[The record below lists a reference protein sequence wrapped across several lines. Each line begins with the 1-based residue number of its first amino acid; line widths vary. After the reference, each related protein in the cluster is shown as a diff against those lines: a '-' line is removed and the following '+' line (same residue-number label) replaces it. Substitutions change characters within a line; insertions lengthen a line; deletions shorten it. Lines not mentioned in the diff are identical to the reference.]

1 MGFLAYFRRIMR
13 IPFKI
18 RLLLWR
24 DKYFEKEPAH
34 MEAVDARAYSS
45 AMIRKSGNLIDYPP
59 IEMSSTTD
67 VDIQMRDGHAIKARI
82 YNPKT
87 SRKSQPVIIYYHGG
101 GFVLYDIES
110 HDRVC
115 RRLASKN
122 DAIVVSVDYRLA
134 PEYKFPIPVYDCYDS
149 MLWVFDNIE
158 EYRGNTHRI
167 SVAGDSAGGNLATVT
182 CIMAKENNG
191 PRIHSQILIY
201 PTTDATFQFPSI
213 ERNGKGYLLT
223 KEKMHWFVENYAAEE
238 SDKVNPLMSPIY
250 QEDLV
255 GLPPAFVFT
264 AQYDPL
270 IDEGAAY
277 AQKLKDAGVQTKY
290 KMYEGMI
297 HGFIN
302 MPRLAKA
309 CLVAHDDIKLFL
321 EELEEV

>member
-1 MGFLAYFRRIMR
+1 MG

-18 RLLLWR
+18 RLLLWKDR
-24 DKYFEKEPAH
+24 YFDKKASA
-34 MEAVDARAYSS
+34 MDAVQARAYSS
-45 AMIRKSGNLIDYPP
+45 NIIEKAFDIIDYPP
-59 IEMSSTTD
+59 IEMSSTEDAAIT
-67 VDIQMRDGHAIKARI
+67 MRDGHEIKARI
-82 YNPKT
+82 YHPKANAT
-87 SRKSQPVIIYYHGG
+87 DQPVIIYYHGG
-101 GFVLYDIES
+101 GFVLYDLES

-115 RRLASKN
+115 RRLAAKN

-134 PEYKFPIPVYDCYDS
+134 PEYKFPTPVFDSYDS
-149 MLWVFDNIE
+149 MLWVFGNIDR
-158 EYRGNTHRI
+158 YGGNTDRV

-182 CIMAKENNG
+182 CMLAKENNG

-201 PTTDATFQFPSI
+201 PTTDATLQFPSMD
-213 ERNGKGYLLT
+213 RNGKGYLLS
-223 KEKMHWFVENYAAEE
+223 KEKIHWFVSNYAAEE

-255 GLPPAFVFT
+255 GLPPTFLCT

-290 KMYEGMI
+290 KMYEGMV

-302 MPRLAKA
+302 MPKLAKA
-309 CLVAHDDIKLFL
+309 ALTTHDDIKTFL
-321 EELEEV
+321 KELEPV